1 MSIILNWG
9 NIHFLKFYVSGLQ
22 RTISPSN
29 KNICLPWTNFSTKSF
44 WKWISWE
51 LTFDFD
57 VKRNSSCWFVNG
69 SLWRVLWVISAWRR
83 GQKNPKERHLLG
95 ILLPFVEHSL
105 LSVWTLVLQP
115 LAKSLA
121 DVSDMSPLH
130 KLFFFSEPIKINT
143 FEKPGG
149 AFLHNEM

>member
-1 MSIILNWG
+1 M
-9 NIHFLKFYVSGLQ
+9 
-22 RTISPSN
+22 
-29 KNICLPWTNFSTKSF
+29 
-44 WKWISWE
+44 
-51 LTFDFD
+51 
-57 VKRNSSCWFVNG
+57 
-69 SLWRVLWVISAWRR
+69 
-83 GQKNPKERHLLG
+83 
-95 ILLPFVEHSL
+95 PFVEHSL